1 MSLKTKRAIVAL
13 ALISLMW
20 VLGDGVQHLFRAK
33 EAKVNLVSMR
43 ATDPYLE
50 TMQDILHQQYGAVAV
65 DLLVAAAQSI
75 IIVLALKRTQ
85 LNKVDAHEPPP
96 AAALSQE
103 PGSRTLDSQRGSPQA
118 AVGDRGC

>member
-1 MSLKTKRAIVAL
+1 MSLKTNRAIVAL
-13 ALISLMW
+13 AVLSLIW

-33 EAKVNLVSMR
+33 EAKLALVSMR

-50 TMQDILHQQYGAVAV
+50 TMQEILHQQYAAVAA

-85 LNKVDAHEPPP
+85 PNKVDAHEPAP

-103 PGSRTLDSQRGSPQA
+103 PGSRKLDSQRGSPPA
-118 AVGDRGC
+118 AVGDR